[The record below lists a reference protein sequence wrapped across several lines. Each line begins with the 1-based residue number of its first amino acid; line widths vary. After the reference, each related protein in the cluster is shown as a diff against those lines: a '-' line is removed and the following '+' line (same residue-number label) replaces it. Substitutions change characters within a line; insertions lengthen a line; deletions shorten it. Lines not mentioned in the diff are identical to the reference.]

1 MNVENNA
8 ASELLSEVVQHYVV
22 VRGFTFTS
30 KWMEQYK
37 VNNKKKSPE
46 VERTEKEI
54 AFMIGLYNN
63 FFFV

>member
-37 VNNKKKSPE
+37 VNNKKNLQKL
-46 VERTEKEI
+46 K
-54 AFMIGLYNN
+54 GLRKKLLS
-63 FFFV
+63 